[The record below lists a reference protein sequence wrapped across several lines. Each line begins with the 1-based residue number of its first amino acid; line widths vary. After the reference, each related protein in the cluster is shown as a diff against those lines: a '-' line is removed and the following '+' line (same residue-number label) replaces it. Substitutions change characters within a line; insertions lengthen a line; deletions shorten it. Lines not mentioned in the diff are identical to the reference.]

1 MVIKMNNIIKFNL
14 TELEK
19 LNTPFANYILGRS
32 YDLEENGATQDY
44 KKALQYYMK
53 NFDSYPLSQYSVG
66 MSYLYGLGNE
76 LEVNE
81 EKGDTILKFALPGL
95 LQMQNDETLEPNER
109 LYTTFVEAAYY
120 NYGIG
125 GVEQNLKRAREILE
139 RCSELGHIAAY
150 YDLGYKYYKDGVG
163 GTADLEKSEL
173 YLRIA
178 KNAGLKRAIEKYRE
192 FGYSENSIDRD

>member
-1 MVIKMNNIIKFNL
+1 MVIQMNNIIKFNL

-53 NFDSYPLSQYSVG
+53 DFDSYPLSQYSVG

-81 EKGDTILKFALPGL
+81 EKGDIILKSALPRL
-95 LQMQNDETLEPNER
+95 LQMQNDETLDSNER
-109 LYTTFVEAAYY
+109 LYATFVGAAYY

-125 GVEQNLKRAREILE
+125 GVAQNLKRAREILE
-139 RCSELGHIAAY
+139 KCAEFGHIAAY
-150 YDLGYKYYKDGVG
+150 YDLGYKFYRDGVG
-163 GTADLEKSEL
+163 GPADIEKSEL
-173 YLRIA
+173 FLRIA
-178 KNAGLKRAIEKYRE
+178 KNAGLKRAIEKYKE
-192 FGYSENSIDRD
+192 FGYSEMER

>member
-81 EKGDTILKFALPGL
+81 EKGDMRYGT
-95 LQMQNDETLEPNER
+95 QRQQNR
-109 LYTTFVEAAYY
+109 
-120 NYGIG
+120 
-125 GVEQNLKRAREILE
+125 KK
-139 RCSELGHIAAY
+139 S
-150 YDLGYKYYKDGVG
+150 VG
-163 GTADLEKSEL
+163 G
-173 YLRIA
+173 LRW
-178 KNAGLKRAIEKYRE
+178 RE
-192 FGYSENSIDRD
+192 PGPQQVHLLCVQGKEGRV

>member
-1 MVIKMNNIIKFNL
+1 MRDIIKFNL

-76 LEVNE
+76 LEINE
-81 EKGDTILKFALPGL
+81 EKGDTILKFAFPGL
-95 LQMQNDETLEPNER
+95 LQMQNDEVLDSNER
-109 LYTTFVEAAYY
+109 LYVTFVEAAYY

-125 GVEQNLKRAREILE
+125 GVEQDFEKARKILE
-139 RCSELGHIAAY
+139 RCAKLGHIAAY
-150 YDLGYKYYKDGVG
+150 YDLGYKFYKDGIG
-163 GTADLEKSEL
+163 GIPADIKKSEL
-173 YLRIA
+173 FLRIA
-178 KNAGLKRAIEKYRE
+178 KNAGLKRAIEKYKE
-192 FGYSENSIDRD
+192 FGYDEIER